1 MDSYSLKINEH
12 ITLNKG
18 VTPDEGEIIFQIL
31 SEQFSQGNKVI
42 LDFTGVE
49 MMTTAFLNV
58 AIGNLYKTYNSD
70 QLKEM
75 MEFNGLTESIAMKIK
90 QVTDAAKLFYL
101 DEEKFSNIIDKVLN
115 END

>member
-18 VTPDEGEIIFQIL
+18 VTPDEGEIIFKML
-31 SEQFSQGNKVI
+31 SEQFSQGRKVT

-58 AIGNLYKTYNSD
+58 AIGNLYKNYSSE
-70 QLKEM
+70 QLKELM
-75 MEFNGLTESIAMKIK
+75 CFNGLTESIAKKIK
-90 QVTDAAKLFYL
+90 LVTDAAKSFYN
-101 DEEKFSNIIDKVLN
+101 DEEQFSNIIDKVLN